1 MIYINQLT
9 TEEIITL
16 NEMHKNHPLH
26 LSRKRAHSLLLSHQ
40 GMSVPMICST
50 YLVCRQTVSTWF
62 TKWETLGI
70 CGLVDN
76 SGRGRPSL
84 LSDKQKSVVTSHV
97 KKSPRSLK
105 TVLSNLEIE
114 LGFTISI
121 DTLKNICKQAGLVW
135 KRVRKSLRTKR
146 NQDDFDASKD
156 ELKLLIQQHKD
167 NEIDLCYFDESGFT
181 LEPCV
186 PYAWQLVGK
195 TIEIPS
201 SKSKRLNVLG
211 FVNRDCKFNS
221 FVFEGSINSSIV
233 VACIDAFSHQIENPT
248 TLVIDNASTHT
259 SNEFNDNL
267 EAWKERG
274 LTIYRI
280 PPYSPEL
287 NIIEIIWRK
296 IKYEWLPFSAYESYR
311 SLKQELF
318 QVLSNI
324 GTTYKVAFS

>member
-1 MIYINQLT
+1 MIYINKLT

-26 LSRKRAHSLLLSHQ
+26 LSRKRAHSILLSHQ

-76 SGRGRPSL
+76 LGRGRPSL

-156 ELKLLIQQHKD
+156 KLKLLIQQHKD

>member
-1 MIYINQLT
+1 MIYINKLT

-26 LSRKRAHSLLLSHQ
+26 LSRKRAHSILLSHQ

-76 SGRGRPSL
+76 LGRGRPSL

>member
-1 MIYINQLT
+1 
-9 TEEIITL
+9 
-16 NEMHKNHPLH
+16 LH
-26 LSRKRAHSLLLSHQ
+26 MSRKRAHSIFLSHQ
-40 GMSVPMICST
+40 GMSVPMICSI
-50 YLVCRQTVSTWF
+50 YLVSRQTVSTWF

-84 LSDKQKSVVTSHV
+84 LSDKQKSAVISQV

-105 TVLSNLEIE
+105 TVLSNLESE
-114 LGFTISI
+114 LGFTTSI
-121 DTLKNICKQAGLVW
+121 DTLKNICKQAGFVW
-135 KRVRKSLRTKR
+135 KRVRKSLRKKR
-146 NQDDFDASKD
+146 NQGEFDASTE

-167 NEIDLCYFDESGFT
+167 KKIDLCYFDESGFT

-186 PYAWQLVGK
+186 PYAWQSIGK

-221 FVFEGSINSSIV
+221 YVFEGLINSSIV
-233 VACIDAFSHQIENPT
+233 VACIDAFSHQIEIPT

-296 IKYEWLPFSAYESYR
+296 IKYEWLPFSAYESYQ

-318 QVLSNI
+318 QVLSKI
-324 GTTYKVAFS
+324 GITYKVAFS

>member
-1 MIYINQLT
+1 VIYVKELT
-9 TEEIITL
+9 LEETITL

-26 LSRKRAHSLLLSHQ
+26 MSRKRAHSIFLSHQ
-40 GMSVPMICST
+40 GMSVPMICSI
-50 YLVCRQTVSTWF
+50 YLVSRQTVSTWF

-84 LSDKQKSVVTSHV
+84 LSDKQKSAVISQV

-105 TVLSNLEIE
+105 TVLSNLESE
-114 LGFTISI
+114 LGFTTSI
-121 DTLKNICKQAGLVW
+121 DTLKNICKQAGFVW
-135 KRVRKSLRTKR
+135 KRVRKSLRKKR
-146 NQDDFDASKD
+146 NQGEFDASTE

-167 NEIDLCYFDESGFT
+167 KKIDLCYFDESGFT
-181 LEPCV
+181 LEPCI
-186 PYAWQLVGK
+186 PYAWQSIGK

-221 FVFEGSINSSIV
+221 YVFEGLINSSIV
-233 VACIDAFSHQIENPT
+233 VACIDAFSHQIEIPT

-296 IKYEWLPFSAYESYR
+296 IKYEWLPFSAYESYQ

-318 QVLSNI
+318 QVLSKI
-324 GTTYKVAFS
+324 GITYKVAFS

>member
-1 MIYINQLT
+1 VIYINQLT

-233 VACIDAFSHQIENPT
+233 VACIDTFSHQIENPT

>member
-26 LSRKRAHSLLLSHQ
+26 LSRKRAHSILLSHQ

-76 SGRGRPSL
+76 LGRGRPSL

-156 ELKLLIQQHKD
+156 KLKLLIQQHKD

>member
-1 MIYINQLT
+1 MIYIKQLT
-9 TEEIITL
+9 NEEIITL
-16 NEMHKNHPLH
+16 GEMHKNHPLH
-26 LSRKRAHSLLLSHQ
+26 LSRRRAHSILLSHQ
-40 GMSVPMICST
+40 GMSVPLICAT
-50 YLVCRQTVSTWF
+50 YAVCRQTVSTWF
-62 TKWETLGI
+62 SKWDKLGI

-76 SGRGRPSL
+76 SGRGRPAL
-84 LSDKQKSVVTSHV
+84 LNDNQISDVVKRV

-105 TVLSNLEIE
+105 SVLSSLEIE
-114 LGFTISI
+114 LGITISI
-121 DTLKNICKQAGLVW
+121 DTLKHICKQAGLVW

-146 NQDDFDASKD
+146 NQDDFEASTD
-156 ELKLLIQQHKD
+156 ELKALIQQHKE
-167 NEIDLCYFDESGFT
+167 NKIDLCYFDESGFT

-211 FVNRDCKFNS
+211 FVNRDCKFSS
-221 FVFEGSINSSIV
+221 FVFEGAINSSVV

-287 NIIEIIWRK
+287 NIIEIVWRK
-296 IKYEWLPFSAYESYR
+296 IKYEWLPFSAYESYN

-324 GTTYKVAFS
+324 GITYKIEFS

>member
-1 MIYINQLT
+1 M
-9 TEEIITL
+9 
-16 NEMHKNHPLH
+16 
-26 LSRKRAHSLLLSHQ
+26 SRKRAHSIFLSHQ
-40 GMSVPMICST
+40 GMSVPMICSI
-50 YLVCRQTVSTWF
+50 YLVSRQTVSTWF

-84 LSDKQKSVVTSHV
+84 LSDKQKSAVISQV

-105 TVLSNLEIE
+105 TVLSNLESE
-114 LGFTISI
+114 LGFTTSI
-121 DTLKNICKQAGLVW
+121 DTLKNICKQAGFVW
-135 KRVRKSLRTKR
+135 KRVRKSLRKKR
-146 NQDDFDASKD
+146 NQGEFDASTE

-167 NEIDLCYFDESGFT
+167 KKIDLCYFDESGFT
-181 LEPCV
+181 LEPCI
-186 PYAWQLVGK
+186 PYAWQSIGK

-221 FVFEGSINSSIV
+221 YVFEGLINSSIV
-233 VACIDAFSHQIENPT
+233 VACIDAFSHQIEIPT

-296 IKYEWLPFSAYESYR
+296 IKYEWLPFSAYESYQ

-318 QVLSNI
+318 QVLSKI
-324 GTTYKVAFS
+324 GITYKVAFS